1 VLDSDAQT
9 TLNDLRWHWE
19 DAYRIDCRDG
29 VWMAV
34 PLTDPFAAITAD
46 SSVELRTKIRY
57 DYAARHRS

>member
-1 VLDSDAQT
+1 MLDADAQT

-34 PLTDPFAAITAD
+34 PLTDPFTTITAD
-46 SSVELRTKIRY
+46 SSMELRTKIKY
-57 DYAARHRS
+57 D

>member
-1 VLDSDAQT
+1 MLDSDSQT

-34 PLTDPFAAITAD
+34 PLTDPFTTITAD
-46 SSVELRTKIRY
+46 SSMELRTKIRY
-57 DYAARHRS
+57 DYAARH

>member
-1 VLDSDAQT
+1 MLDADAQT

-34 PLTDPFAAITAD
+34 PLTDPFVTITAD
-46 SSVELRTKIRY
+46 SSTELLTKLRY
-57 DYAARHRS
+57 DYAGRH